1 MSLDNFFQTIW
12 ALLPRDAAQVQ
23 AILADQRVLLLCF
36 MLALLRISG
45 LLIKLDRIK
54 SGVLAIVVAA
64 GLALSFVGL
73 QQSAF
78 DVSQGRVFIGG
89 DLAGRGGNVADSLNA
104 CESECLSNARCVAF
118 SFDKVLR
125 RCALKAEITR
135 MVTLPGMISGI
146 RRSSSDVR
154 ATPPS
159 R

>member
-1 MSLDNFFQTIW
+1 MSLDTFVQTIS
-12 ALLPRDAAQVQ
+12 AFLPRDAAQMQ

-36 MLALLRISG
+36 MFAFIRISI
-45 LLIKLDRIK
+45 LSFRLDRRA
-54 SGVLAIVVAA
+54 SGVVTIAVAA
-64 GLALSFVGL
+64 GLAVSFVWL

-89 DLAGRGGNVADSLNA
+89 DLAGRGGVPTDTLGA
-104 CESECLSNARCVAF
+104 CETECQSAPRCVAF

-135 MVTLPGMISGI
+135 MVTLPGAISGI
-146 RRSSSDVR
+146 RRSSPDPR
-154 ATPPS
+154 APPPS